1 MAVKWLL
8 IASARSPVVRSL
20 KPGMSIED
28 FFGKQPMRWI
38 AILYQ
43 DDGSLWAWAS
53 LAAAKSFFEL
63 VIARATEFL

>member
-20 KPGMSIED
+20 KPGMLIED
-28 FFGKQPMRWI
+28 FFGRQPLRWI
-38 AILYQ
+38 AVLYQ

-53 LAAAKSFFEL
+53 LDVAKSFFVL
-63 VIARATEFL
+63 VMVRATEFL